1 MTRSILPEETAGRWA
16 ERAVIVRSPYKKAKW
31 GFMGSKLLK
40 EMEVRNTYVKLQS
53 SISHLFLSTPH
64 PLIS

>member
-1 MTRSILPEETAGRWA
+1 
-16 ERAVIVRSPYKKAKW
+16 
-31 GFMGSKLLK
+31 MGSKLLK